1 MTQCNRDCLNCIY
14 DDCINTA
21 LQSTETVIKN
31 RERAKSYYQKHR
43 EERLAYL
50 KEYREKNRKQINEKQ
65 KEYYRKHAEEIR
77 KARREYY
84 IAHRA
89 EEIESAKL
97 WRKNNGKMNI
107 NT

>member
-1 MTQCNRDCLNCIY
+1 MAKCDKDCLNCIY
-14 DDCINTA
+14 DDCINSA
-21 LQSTETVIKN
+21 VKSDDTEKKD
-31 RERAKSYYQKHR
+31 RERAKRYYREHR

-50 KEYREKNRKQINEKQ
+50 RAYREKNRKRINEKQ
-65 KEYYRKHAEEIR
+65 KEYYRKHSEEIR

-97 WRKNNGKMNI
+97 RRKR
-107 NT
+107 